1 MAEIV
6 NEADFLDD
14 EEDVRIVRLT
24 STYAYDI
31 AELYANISPRQVRL
45 RRISSDKQPKTATFS
60 ASEMDV
66 LTEAWTQFKADRQAA
81 LDAEE
86 ARQQEVLRTALALA
100 GSVDGIH
107 IEKDEALEDYHSY
120 SYNPPRPGWKVTH
133 PGTSSTKAYFYPDGL
148 LDGVHLMITEW
159 GEHLLEKQ
167 KALDDCRRKLQGGDE
182 SKWVLQTVEYN
193 RGLLDKYGHALE
205 QIKAQGIVLPSED
218 EVAAF

>member
-167 KALDDCRRKLQGGDE
+167 KALDELSGVNTSWRSRKRSMTADE
-182 SKWVLQTVEYN
+182 SYREVM
-193 RGLLDKYGHALE
+193 
-205 QIKAQGIVLPSED
+205 KASGFFRLWNITEGCSTSMDMP
-218 EVAAF
+218 